1 MSNFIDDIIDHSDQ
15 ICKLKIVI
23 EFLMERDPEGDWQDM
38 PLYKKW
44 KKSHYS
50 LLSREVDILITAL
63 DQRCQQLE
71 RQVYVKKYVQP
82 SLFE

>member
-1 MSNFIDDIIDHSDQ
+1 MSNFIDDIIDHSDR
-15 ICKLKIVI
+15 ISKLKIAIGVLTDW
-23 EFLMERDPEGDWQDM
+23 EPEGDWQDM

-50 LLSREVDILITAL
+50 LLSREFDILTTAL
-63 DQRCQQLE
+63 NQRCQELQ
-71 RQVYVKKYVQP
+71 RQKAVKKYVQP